1 MPQRKIRTLELARVG
16 KWGLDGSEI
25 TKKDIAEL
33 AETFAGKRPVIVGHD
48 VTDRAPKFG
57 DVIDCWPSTD
67 GNSIIGPVIF
77 SDIGDMLYEGGYY
90 DGWSISMP
98 RRSQDGKR
106 VLHHLA
112 ILGAVPP
119 KIPGLEE
126 LAQVAVDFSEDAAK
140 NRYQFSGKIPEEEGK
155 DTMMTDE
162 EKKALA
168 EKEAKITELEA
179 QNKALTEQANQKA
192 AEPAAVQN
200 AAQGATTPAAD
211 AKQDGAASDASAN
224 GKDFADV
231 RNELNEL
238 KAGRRQERLEGFA
251 KNVAEK
257 LPAGIAAKA
266 KVLAGH
272 IEANGAFDF
281 SDNGKTE
288 KRDALWLLGEILQ
301 GWPSPVKTGASNY
314 NYGDKTENGD
324 TVDWS
329 AAAKKM

>member
-16 KWGLDGSEI
+16 RWGLDGSVI
-25 TKKDIAEL
+25 TKQDIAEL
-33 AETFAGKRPVIVGHD
+33 VETYAGKRPVTIGHD
-48 VTDRAPKFG
+48 ATDRAPKFG

-77 SDIGDMLYEGGYY
+77 TDIGNTLYEGGYY

-98 RRSQDGKR
+98 RRDADGKR

-112 ILGAVPP
+112 ILGATPP

-126 LAQVAVDFSEDAAK
+126 LEQVAVNFSESAA
-140 NRYQFSGKIPEEEGK
+140 RDTYQFSGKIPEEEGK
-155 DTMMTDE
+155 GTMTDE

-168 EKEAKITELEA
+168 EKEARIAELEA
-179 QNKALTEQANQKA
+179 RNKALTEQANQKA
-192 AEPAAVQN
+192 AEQTATQN

-211 AKQDGAASDASAN
+211 AKQDGAAADASAS
-224 GKDFADV
+224 GQDFADV

-257 LPAGIAAKA
+257 LPAGVAEKA
-266 KVLAGH
+266 KVLAGR

-281 SDNGKTE
+281 SDSGKTE
-288 KRDALWLLGEILQ
+288 KRDALWLLGEILAS
-301 GWPSPVKTGASNY
+301 WPAPVKTGASNY
-314 NYGDKTENGD
+314 NYGDSAGGGNSVNWG
-324 TVDWS
+324 

>member
-16 KWGLDGSEI
+16 RWGLDGSEI
-25 TKKDIAEL
+25 TKMDIAEL

-77 SDIGDMLYEGGYY
+77 SDIGDRLYEGGYY

-126 LAQVAVDFSEDAAK
+126 LAQIAVDFSEDAAK
-140 NRYQFSGKIPEEEGK
+140 DMYQFSGKIPEEGGK
-155 DTMMTDE
+155 VTMTDE

-168 EKEAKITELEA
+168 EKEAKIAELEA

-192 AEPAAVQN
+192 AEQ
-200 AAQGATTPAAD
+200 ATSQSETAPAAD
-211 AKQDGAASDASAN
+211 AKQDGAAADASAN
-224 GKDFADV
+224 SQNFADV

-251 KNVAEK
+251 KNIAEK
-257 LPAGIAAKA
+257 LPAGVAEKA
-266 KVLAGH
+266 KVLAGR

-301 GWPSPVKTGASNY
+301 GWPSPVKTGASGI
-314 NYGDKTENGD
+314 NYGDSTGGD
-324 TVDWS
+324 NSVNWG
-329 AAAKKM
+329 AAARKM